1 MMANARNVVVQLA
14 LHALG
19 WLEFSFALPDG
30 VGDGLERVL
39 VSLVAVPRLRLP
51 LRLTP
56 LLVFVVVGVHGEDLD
71 AVAPVAPAI
80 VYVLFRSRRWPRP
93 VAGNAVWRQ
102 RLPGRLRRWSCRSA
116 ASERSFSVVLSSWR
130 RSSSSACGRHRRRLS
145 DRLVNRFATSSQQL
159 LTVVVAGGRGRADR
173 GETALLDSK
182 TVGLPVR
189 RPVCLVRIARLVVP
203 GMQPCRGLV
212 ARLANDRLQRQPEA
226 REVAAA
232 VRAVSLGSRR
242 RLGVGGCSQ
251 VVRVDGTVGDP
262 HPSPGTGRRVRSS
275 IRRRGGRAVGRLAAL
290 VSRAA
295 GYRAG

>member
-1 MMANARNVVVQLA
+1 MMASARTVVVQLVF
-14 LHALG
+14 HALD
-19 WLEFSFALPDG
+19 WLEFSFALPAG

-39 VSLVAVPRLRLP
+39 VFLVAVPRLRLP
-51 LRLTP
+51 LRLPP
-56 LLVFVVVGVHGEDLD
+56 LLVLVVVGVHGEDLD

-93 VAGNAVWRQ
+93 VAGNAVRRQ

-116 ASERSFSVVLSSWR
+116 ASERSFSVVLLGWR
-130 RSSSSACGRHRRRLS
+130 RPSSGACGRHRRRLS
-145 DRLVNRFATSSQQL
+145 DRLVNRFGTSSQQL
-159 LTVVVAGGRGRADR
+159 LTVAVTGGRGRADR
-173 GETALLDSK
+173 GERALLDSK
-182 TVGLPVR
+182 TVGLSVR
-189 RPVCLVRIARLVVP
+189 RPVCLVRIARFVVP
-203 GMQPCRGLV
+203 GMQTCRGLA
-212 ARLANDRLQRQPEA
+212 ARLANDRSQGQPEA

-242 RLGVGGCSQ
+242 RLRIGGCSQ

-275 IRRRGGRAVGRLAAL
+275 TRRRGGRAMGRLATV

-295 GYRAG
+295 